1 MAHYRQENIQDRLNF
16 LYKAEVSKDN
26 LEHFL
31 KSWKKLVTRNG
42 KINLSIPWT
51 ETILKPLLEI

>member
-1 MAHYRQENIQDRLNF
+1 MAHYRQENIKDRLNF

-42 KINLSIPWT
+42 KINLSIP
-51 ETILKPLLEI
+51 